1 MRSAIWRGIF
11 TFALVAAL
19 GAAVPVW
26 ADSDNDWENHR
37 NGQVEEEIKKIGKEL
52 ARTLIEELKVL
63 ERELQRMNR
72 NRQQDRRPLEDRLNE
87 LKGRLQGDPENA
99 EAHFKLGEIFDSL
112 GEGASAIIHTQKAES
127 LFAQQRQVKGIAE
140 ARRNLR
146 RYFEKYGFRPDDF
159 VLPDE

>member
-1 MRSAIWRGIF
+1 MRLAIWRGIF

-72 NRQQDRRPLEDRLNE
+72 NRQQDRRR
-87 LKGRLQGDPENA
+87 
-99 EAHFKLGEIFDSL
+99 
-112 GEGASAIIHTQKAES
+112 
-127 LFAQQRQVKGIAE
+127 
-140 ARRNLR
+140 
-146 RYFEKYGFRPDDF
+146 
-159 VLPDE
+159 